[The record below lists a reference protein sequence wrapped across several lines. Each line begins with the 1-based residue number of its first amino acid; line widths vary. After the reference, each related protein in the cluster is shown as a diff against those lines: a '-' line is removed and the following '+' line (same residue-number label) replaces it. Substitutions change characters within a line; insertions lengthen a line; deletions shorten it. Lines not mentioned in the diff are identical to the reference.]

1 MAGDCVLS
9 FLGCGVYPALSDS
22 GLSRT
27 LSTALSSGTAQIPG
41 GSRSS
46 PHLRG
51 LGTGG
56 LQGWAAGERKCSTL
70 SPLKCPAWG
79 GRGVTVRGRLGGRRA
94 GTVTRLCPSSL
105 TFPGRGL
112 CSSCAEPLA
121 SPGTPQ
127 APPETP
133 CALPPAPPGLGTLLS
148 CSLSGAPW
156 PHCQPNSSTYRLQEE
171 NIPLSH
177 SACSFCA

>member
-1 MAGDCVLS
+1 MARDCVLS

-22 GLSRT
+22 GLST
-27 LSTALSSGTAQIPG
+27 PLSTALSSGTARIPG
-41 GSRSS
+41 GGRIS

-51 LGTGG
+51 PWTGS
-56 LQGWAAGERKCSTL
+56 ERECSVL

-112 CSSCAEPLA
+112 SSSCAEQLA
-121 SPGTPQ
+121 SPGTPR
-127 APPETP
+127 APPGTP
-133 CALPPAPPGLGTLLS
+133 CAPAPAPPGLGTLLS
-148 CSLSGAPW
+148 RSLSGAPW
-156 PHCQPNSSTYRLQEE
+156 PRCQPNPLTHRLQEE
-171 NIPLSH
+171 NVPLSH
-177 SACSFCA
+177 SACSFCT